1 MTSPATV
8 DRLFEAHL
16 IVADLDISIAFYRNR
31 LGLELAHVIPA
42 RRTAFFW
49 IGARGKTM
57 LGLWEVNVGAQ
68 KTTTHIAFAATLE
81 DVIAAPGKLNSVGI
95 TPLDFDGEPTDE
107 PVVLAW
113 MPAASLY
120 FRDPDGHLLEYI
132 AMLEDH
138 PRSDDGVLTWREWTL
153 AGYRSRAPI
162 DEMPARS
169 MAVRGVNQ

>member
-16 IVADLDISIAFYRNR
+16 VVANLDISIAFYRNR
-31 LGLELAHVIPA
+31 LGLTLAHVMPA

-57 LGLWEVNVGAQ
+57 LGLWEANAAPQ
-68 KTTTHIAFAATLE
+68 KTTTHIAFAAALE
-81 DVIAAPGKLNSVGI
+81 DVIAAPGKLRSVGV

-107 PVVLAW
+107 PVVIAW
-113 MPAASLY
+113 MPAASVF

-132 AMLEDH
+132 AMLEDA
-138 PRSDDGVLTWREWTL
+138 PRHDDGVVKWSAWR
-153 AGYRSRAPI
+153 R
-162 DEMPARS
+162 
-169 MAVRGVNQ
+169 